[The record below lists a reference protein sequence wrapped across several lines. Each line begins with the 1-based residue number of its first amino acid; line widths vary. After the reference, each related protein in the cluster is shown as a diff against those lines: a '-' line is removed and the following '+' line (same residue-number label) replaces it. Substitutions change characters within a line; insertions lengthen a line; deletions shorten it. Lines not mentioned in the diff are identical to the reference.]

1 MNAYKVVQSESFQD
15 LIDILYKY
23 QDEYHSKL
31 NHPNDEDGAE
41 NYYYEIRQY
50 DRNDDWPKNK
60 SDVERAARMIFLN
73 KTCYNGLYRVNNKG
87 QFNTPI
93 GRYRN
98 PLICDKENIV
108 DIHNY
113 LSDKNNNICIMCDSY
128 DKAISKAECGDIIY
142 VDPPYD
148 YEDDDGFTKYQMAG
162 FSFDDFIKLKNS
174 CERAID
180 KGATVIIS
188 NNATEKVIDLFGKD
202 PKYKINYLYER
213 LTTLRSIN
221 SNGEGRHTGNEVIIL
236 GAQNVI
242 PQANDMSKI
251 IKIIM
256 LKDDKLLNDKK
267 TIKEKLDITERQVL
281 YYLQALQYLKYITQS
296 QEFTDR
302 AKKICNDEKDVKKD
316 IYKQLYE
323 NKLFLDVYKNAR
335 LNNNKI
341 DNNFI
346 KEKMDNMNLN
356 LAKSTIDR
364 RSSTIKSGVKWMIK
378 YKS

>member
-1 MNAYKVVQSESFQD
+1 
-15 LIDILYKY
+15 
-23 QDEYHSKL
+23 
-31 NHPNDEDGAE
+31 
-41 NYYYEIRQY
+41 
-50 DRNDDWPKNK
+50 
-60 SDVERAARMIFLN
+60 
-73 KTCYNGLYRVNNKG
+73 
-87 QFNTPI
+87 
-93 GRYRN
+93 
-98 PLICDKENIV
+98 
-108 DIHNY
+108 
-113 LSDKNNNICIMCDSY
+113 
-128 DKAISKAECGDIIY
+128 
-142 VDPPYD
+142 
-148 YEDDDGFTKYQMAG
+148 
-162 FSFDDFIKLKNS
+162 
-174 CERAID
+174 
-180 KGATVIIS
+180 
-188 NNATEKVIDLFGKD
+188 
-202 PKYKINYLYER
+202 
-213 LTTLRSIN
+213 
-221 SNGEGRHTGNEVIIL
+221 
-236 GAQNVI
+236 
-242 PQANDMSKI
+242 MSKI